1 MLCQL
6 AELATTLLPM
16 GWAQRKL
23 SAVAMALETQVALL
37 PAQPVLSL
45 AAINCAARAYV
56 MSLLVDFCMIA
67 MACALV

>member
-1 MLCQL
+1 
-6 AELATTLLPM
+6 
-16 GWAQRKL
+16 
-23 SAVAMALETQVALL
+23 
-37 PAQPVLSL
+37 LSL